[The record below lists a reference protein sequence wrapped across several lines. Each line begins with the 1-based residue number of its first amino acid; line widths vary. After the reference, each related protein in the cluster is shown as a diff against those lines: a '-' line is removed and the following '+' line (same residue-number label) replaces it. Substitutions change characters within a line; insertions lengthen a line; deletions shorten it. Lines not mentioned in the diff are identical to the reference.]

1 MCNKER
7 KEAGES
13 LALDRMYLTGNN
25 ESVQSTPGAPA
36 VNIVLLSYIFL
47 PERNLKDRKYQEK
60 KKKTLPR
67 LFGLS
72 IQITYHSQHP
82 GKWATK
88 FNMIHQ
94 TPAH

>member
-60 KKKTLPR
+60 KKNLTQTFWVIYPDN
-67 LFGLS
+67 
-72 IQITYHSQHP
+72 ISQSAS
-82 GKWATK
+82 G
-88 FNMIHQ
+88 
-94 TPAH
+94 